1 MTTTNRDWE
10 TLIEELRLHNR
21 EHNTATAPSRL
32 RSHRIF
38 ACNICY
44 KKSNPASAAFRNFY
58 DFAWANIN
66 AVNYTGQTQRL
77 FGEVTR
83 AISRSGNTLNNTT
96 VLYVIHLIDSLPID
110 SPPRRPKIVFI
121 RAIPSIIYNTQG
133 FTVAGNAIY
142 SLSRQVLGSIDNE
155 GNPIPELEETTYTRS
170 RPQTRAPTQ
179 EETYTIG
186 QEISAWRGQQEETQG
201 ETSGNR
207 NTRRNEGEQSNRGEL
222 VSVSPLIL
230 SPIRPSTPWERKETT
245 PLKHER

>member
-58 DFAWANIN
+58 DFARANIN

-96 VLYVIHLIDSLPID
+96 VLAVIQLIDSLTID
-110 SPPRRPKIVFI
+110 SPPRRPKIVFV

-133 FTVAGNAIY
+133 FTVAGNTIY
-142 SLSRQVLGSIDNE
+142 TISQNVLGSIDDE

-170 RPQTRAPTQ
+170 RPQTRAPTP
-179 EETYTIG
+179 EETYTFS
-186 QEISAWRGQQEETQG
+186 QEISAWEGQQEETQG
-201 ETSGNR
+201 ESSSTNR
-207 NTRRNEGEQSNRGEL
+207 NENITLGTSFTSRVFSL
-222 VSVSPLIL
+222 LIL
-230 SPIRPSTPWERKETT
+230 SP
-245 PLKHER
+245 